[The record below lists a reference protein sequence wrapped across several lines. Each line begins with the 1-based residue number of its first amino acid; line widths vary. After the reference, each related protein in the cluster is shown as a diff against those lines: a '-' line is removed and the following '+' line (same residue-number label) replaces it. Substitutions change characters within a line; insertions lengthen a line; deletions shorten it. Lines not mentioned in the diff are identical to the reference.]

1 MMQKPHPLKY
11 RKCTAVLYLALAGSN
26 PDDPTNLAIPIL
38 PGQKKTN
45 SQKSLNS
52 LTLPK
57 AFKIFL
63 PQHTNTLLYD

>member
-38 PGQKKTN
+38 PGEKK
-45 SQKSLNS
+45 KLY
-52 LTLPK
+52 K
-57 AFKIFL
+57 YIFL

>member
-52 LTLPK
+52 LTHIAKGLQDILTPT
-57 AFKIFL
+57 
-63 PQHTNTLLYD
+63 H

>member
-38 PGQKKTN
+38 PGEKKNYINIYSYPNTLTPSSMTN
-45 SQKSLNS
+45 SQMC
-52 LTLPK
+52 
-57 AFKIFL
+57 
-63 PQHTNTLLYD
+63 